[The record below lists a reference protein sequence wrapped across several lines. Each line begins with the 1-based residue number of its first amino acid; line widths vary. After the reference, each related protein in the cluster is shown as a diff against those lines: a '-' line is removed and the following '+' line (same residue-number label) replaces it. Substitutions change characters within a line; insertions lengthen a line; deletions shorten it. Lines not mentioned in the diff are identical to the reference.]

1 MSRGKYARKHKRQ
14 LEQQVV
20 QQENSPLFDEIFTN
34 SYDFVNKFKA
44 QDTDTQVEIVHIL
57 YNIIKNNEGGL
68 SPQKKG
74 NFYAEEARY
83 LLSSIHKLAHFS
95 YDRDVFYPIARE
107 EKRLIRMECYGT
119 INGRKDDE
127 LSYLFKYFR
136 KNLQPGKYPTTA
148 YRLMSSPSWK
158 VFHQFETFRSI
169 EKDMR
174 KNLQK
179 LGIHPDALQ
188 VMTVNDFCEVIFQSY
203 KVDNSAT
210 SANFLPKH
218 ECLKNKQNRA
228 IMKYAG
234 AEFEAMLMK
243 REVNGKPIDA
253 RVVKSYCDMMRRYG
267 SDDVNSLV
275 VTEREYNKRILEGIA
290 KDELINFGI
299 DVSTLKEGMPLPQEF
314 IDYMVDNN
322 KAELIMARD
331 EEGRPLSKDG
341 LPRMEDHHN
350 LNVMLAGKGDTIV
363 AANYPNNHI
372 SVDSRIHQGYLHWLG
387 KTVKSGDGVELIY
400 ARLNAQ
406 DNKMR
411 VLFGFDAEKDA
422 IYCDLENNAE
432 FRRRKVKDLKCKVNY
447 FDMMQIRMQNE
458 TKVIEKHKIPCSRT
472 YIQEGFRNLRE
483 IKNTDEYNK
492 EAMRQ
497 VEKLLKTE
505 YGAKKKGKGR

>member
-1 MSRGKYARKHKRQ
+1 MSRGKYARKHKLQFEKRVE
-14 LEQQVV
+14 EQTR
-20 QQENSPLFDEIFTN
+20 SPLFDEIFTN
-34 SYDFVNKFKA
+34 SYDFINKFKA
-44 QDTDTQVEIVHIL
+44 QDIDTQVQIVHLL
-57 YNIIKNNEGGL
+57 YDIVKKEEGL
-68 SPQKKG
+68 SSQKKG

-83 LLSSIHKLAHFS
+83 LLSSIHKLAHFT
-95 YDRDVFYPIARE
+95 YDQDIFYPLARE

-119 INGRKDDE
+119 INGRKEDE
-127 LSYLFKYFR
+127 LSFLFKHFR
-136 KNLQPGKYPTTA
+136 KNAQPNKYPSTA
-148 YRLMSSPSWK
+148 YRLMAAPSWK

-179 LGIHPDALQ
+179 MGLHPDALQ

-203 KVDNSAT
+203 KT
-210 SANFLPKH
+210 SESETIANFLPKH
-218 ECLKNKQNRA
+218 ECLKNKQNKA

-234 AEFEAMLMK
+234 AEVEAMLMK
-243 REVNGKPIDA
+243 REVNGKSIDE

-267 SDDVNSLV
+267 SDDIGSLI
-275 VTEREYNKRILEGIA
+275 VTERKYTQRILEGMA
-290 KDELINFGI
+290 KDELTCFGI
-299 DVSTLKEGMPLPQEF
+299 DVSQLQIGMPIAQEF

-331 EEGRPLSKDG
+331 EEGLPLSKEG

-350 LNVMLAGKGDTIV
+350 LHVMLAGKGDTI
-363 AANYPNNHI
+363 AAVNYPNNHI

-387 KTVKSGDGVELIY
+387 KTMKSGDGIEQIS
-400 ARLNAQ
+400 ARLNAR

-411 VLFGFDAEKDA
+411 ILFGFDAEKDA
-422 IYCDLENNAE
+422 IYCDLEQNNE

-458 TKVIEKHKIPCSRT
+458 AKIIEKHKIQCPRSYT
-472 YIQEGFRNLRE
+472 KEGLRNLRE

-497 VEKLLKTE
+497 VEKLLKAQHT
-505 YGAKKKGKGR
+505 ARKKGKGR

>member
-1 MSRGKYARKHKRQ
+1 MMSRSKYSRKHTQQ
-14 LEQQVV
+14 LEQKVEKQP
-20 QQENSPLFDEIFTN
+20 QSPLFDEIFTN
-34 SYDFVNKFKA
+34 SYDFINRFKS
-44 QDTDTQVEIVHIL
+44 QDTDTQIQIVHIL
-57 YNIIKNNEGGL
+57 YNIVKNEDGM
-68 SPQKKG
+68 SAQKRG

-95 YDRDVFYPIARE
+95 YDRDVFYPLARE

-136 KNLQPGKYPTTA
+136 KNAKPGKYPTTS
-148 YRLMSSPSWK
+148 YRLMASPSWK

-174 KNLQK
+174 KNLQNM
-179 LGIHPDALQ
+179 GIHPDALQ

-203 KVDNSAT
+203 KTDNSAT

-218 ECLKNKQNRA
+218 ECLKNRQNRA
-228 IMKYAG
+228 VMKYAG
-234 AEFEAMLMK
+234 AEFEAMLMQ
-243 REVNGKPIDA
+243 REVNGKKIDE
-253 RVVKSYCDMMRRYG
+253 RVVKSFCDMMRRYG
-267 SDDVNSLV
+267 SDDIGSLV
-275 VTEREYNKRILEGIA
+275 VTERKYTKRILEGLA
-290 KDELINFGI
+290 REELTCFGI
-299 DVSTLKEGMPLPQEF
+299 DVSQLEEGMPIAQEF

-331 EEGRPLSKDG
+331 EKGRPLSKEG

-406 DNKMR
+406 DSKMR

-432 FRRRKVKDLKCKVNY
+432 FRRRKIKDLKCKINY

-458 TKVIEKHKIPCSRT
+458 AKIIERHNINCSRS
-472 YIQEGFRNLRE
+472 YIREGYRNLKE
-483 IKNTDEYNK
+483 IKNTEEYNK
-492 EAMRQ
+492 EAMKM
-497 VEKLLKTE
+497 VEKLLKQQHI
-505 YGAKKKGKGR
+505 AKKKGKGR